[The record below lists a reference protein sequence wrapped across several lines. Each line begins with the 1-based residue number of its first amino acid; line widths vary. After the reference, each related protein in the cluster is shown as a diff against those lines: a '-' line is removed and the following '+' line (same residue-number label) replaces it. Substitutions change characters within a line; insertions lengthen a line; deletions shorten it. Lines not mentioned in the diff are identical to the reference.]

1 MALVED
7 LDAHHTQLV
16 VEDRVRMV
24 DTDILLHPVVVDG
37 HRALYPNILGFQDQ
51 VVVVVMA
58 PVVHMQQLV
67 DHVQTNVGS

>member
-16 VEDRVRMV
+16 VEDRVCMV
-24 DTDILLHPVVVDG
+24 DTDILLPPVVVDG
-37 HRALYPNILGFQDQ
+37 HRAHYPNILGFQDQ
-51 VVVVVMA
+51 VVVVTA